1 MWYNSFSNYD
11 CLWRCIVPVNYS
23 KRNRKV
29 QLKGKVIWGSIL
41 IFVCALLGLNAMLG
55 VFNPLNRLMLGSI
68 GVLYFVLLIC
78 GIIEGVLLI
87 VDKKVNIYYIRE
99 AIVVSLWVF
108 FFALL
113 IHQIT
118 ILKLDDSSFGKF
130 LADTYNYKFSLGG
143 ALFSI
148 ILYPIYAF
156 CGSIGSFVILSCVL
170 CVITTLFI
178 IMIYQ
183 NVKEKK
189 GDLVATK
196 QLSAKASTALNSV
209 SNEKVNEDKKFGIDD
224 DIFIEDEDDKTNVS
238 EKENVESNTQNIE
251 ESQPVEDEKTK
262 KERILEILGLRKKTR
277 LTDVSSTEPIYKE
290 TSDINQNVETFFNE
304 NKHTDSETQQSRP
317 RKFVH
322 DESSAPKTIA
332 GKRILSEKDRKNLE
346 FLRATQGKLGEIKD
360 DDDYIVQQDSSVFD
374 NREDIYDENVTE
386 ANYKKTVR
394 PKFQSVDEDIF
405 ANKPSLNNSTVDS
418 STSDNSDT
426 ESDEDQGDM
435 GTWQTKPQA
444 GSYDQGAMKGIDRVT
459 PKVKYEKVS
468 EEKAYEL
475 AHPKKKKY
483 VYNAPPI
490 DLLNKIEIDPKD
502 KQEDFQASS
511 AMLEN
516 TLSSFKIDA
525 KVVNITRGPAFTRYE
540 LAMPEGVPV
549 KKVLTYQDDISM
561 RLQSQGEVRLQIPI
575 PGKNTFGVEVPNKHV
590 DLVPLRDILESF
602 AFVNSKS
609 PLTFGLG
616 KDITGEA
623 KISRVDKLTH
633 VLIAGTTGSGKSVC
647 LNSILISIIYKSSP
661 EDVKMLLIDPKR
673 VEFTPYNGIPHL
685 IIPEVICDI
694 DKAICALHWAV
705 DEMERRYNKF
715 QEQRVRKIDEY
726 NNCDAVRSG
735 VVEKMP
741 YLLILID
748 EVGDIMAQDKK
759 NVEGYLQRLLQ
770 KSRACGIHIVLAT
783 QRPSADVIT
792 GVIKTNL
799 PSRIAFQVSSA
810 VDSRIIINQ
819 TGAEKLMGKG
829 DMLYQSADSSELVRI
844 QGAFLSDKEIQDVV
858 DYVKEHNEVDF
869 DPEIE
874 EEMFKQNGGSGHGDG
889 DISDYDPLFK
899 DVLRQAI
906 RSGKISIS
914 GIQRSFGLGYPR
926 AGKIYDQLIK
936 AGYIEPDP
944 SSKNNTKIL
953 ITQLEFEEKFGEDL

>member
-1 MWYNSFSNYD
+1 M
-11 CLWRCIVPVNYS
+11 PVNYS
-23 KRNRKV
+23 KRNRKININN
-29 QLKGKVIWGSIL
+29 KIIGGSIL
-41 IFVCALLGLNAMLG
+41 IFVCVLLILNAIFS

-68 GVLYFVLLIC
+68 GILYFVLLIC
-78 GIIEGVLLI
+78 GIIEGALI
-87 VDKKVNIYYIRE
+87 ISNKKINIYYVRE
-99 AIVVSLWVF
+99 AITIAIWVF
-108 FFALL
+108 FFAMI
-113 IHQIT
+113 IHEIT
-118 ILKLDDSSFGKF
+118 ILKLDDSSYGNFIS
-130 LADTYNYKFSLGG
+130 ATYNYKFSLGG

-148 ILYPIYAF
+148 ILYPLYKF
-156 CGSIGSFVILSCVL
+156 CGVVGSFVILSCVL
-170 CVITTLFI
+170 CIIACLFI
-178 IMIYQ
+178 VMIYQ
-183 NVKEKK
+183 NIKNQK
-189 GDLVATK
+189 GDTVT
-196 QLSAKASTALNSV
+196 AKAISNKVSSALNSV
-209 SNEKVNEDKKFGIDD
+209 ETNNEDKKFGIDD
-224 DIFIEDEDDKTNVS
+224 NIFIQDEDEHVEEESDNTEREVLQSENNDDI
-238 EKENVESNTQNIE
+238 IE
-251 ESQPVEDEKTK
+251 EDEQTK
-262 KERILEILGLRKKTR
+262 KQRILEVLGLRKKTR
-277 LTDVSSTEPIYKE
+277 LTDVSSTTPVYKE
-290 TSDINQNVETFFNE
+290 TSNINQNVDSFFNQ
-304 NKHTDSETQQSRP
+304 NKPLHDDEQNDRRP
-317 RKFVH
+317 KKFVH
-322 DESSAPKTIA
+322 DESYTTKTVA
-332 GKRILSEKDRKNLE
+332 GRRLLSDKDRKNLE
-346 FLRATQGKLGEIKD
+346 FLRATQGKLGEGKNNDFD
-360 DDDYIVQQDSSVFD
+360 DVKEDNFDSVFN
-374 NREDIYDENVTE
+374 NREDIYDDNVTE
-386 ANYKKTVR
+386 ENYKRTVR
-394 PKFQSVDEDIF
+394 PKYQSVKENIF
-405 ANKPSLNNSTVDS
+405 DTKDLNVQY
-418 STSDNSDT
+418 DNDT
-426 ESDEDQGDM
+426 NNESDDEIDDVDM
-435 GTWQTKPQA
+435 GTWQSIPDGKFD
-444 GSYDQGAMKGIDRVT
+444 SGAIKALDKMT
-459 PKVKYEKVS
+459 PKTTYENVS
-468 EEKAYEL
+468 YKKAYEL
-475 AHPKKKKY
+475 SHPKKKKY
-483 VYNAPPI
+483 HYNAPPI

-502 KQEDFQASS
+502 KLEDFQASS

-516 TLSSFKIDA
+516 TLRSFKIDA
-525 KVVNITRGPAFTRYE
+525 KVVNIMRGPAFTRYE

-549 KKVLTYQDDISM
+549 KKVLAYQDDISM

-575 PGKNTFGVEVPNKHV
+575 PGKNSFGVEVPNKHV

-602 AFVNSKS
+602 AFENSKS

-633 VLIAGTTGSGKSVC
+633 ALIAGTTGSGKSVC
-647 LNSILISIIYKSSP
+647 LNSILVSILYKSSP
-661 EDVKMLLIDPKR
+661 EDVRMLLIDPKR

-705 DEMERRYNKF
+705 NEMERRYNKF

-726 NNCDAVRSG
+726 NNCDAVKSG
-735 VVEKMP
+735 VIEKMP
-741 YLLILID
+741 YLLIIID

-844 QGAFLSDKEIQDVV
+844 QGAFLSDTEIQNVV

-874 EEMFKQNGGSGHGDG
+874 EEMFKQNGGSGGGDN
-889 DISDYDPLFK
+889 DLVDYDPLFK

-936 AGYIEPDP
+936 AGYIAPDP
-944 SSKNNTKIL
+944 NNKNSTKIM